1 MPIQRI
7 IALGFTGL
15 AVLVTVAVWMRLL
28 QLNTARD
35 MAAVETR
42 RAEALNVAES
52 MRQKCRELSRFA
64 RAYIDTGEPRY
75 KGIHERIVA
84 IRDGRSPRP
93 QDYDPSF
100 WDRVLLEGDAD
111 LSYRPPLS
119 LDDIMR
125 QSGVHEPE
133 AVHLRAAKQESDR
146 LVAIERAVFT
156 DFEARL
162 AAAGGD
168 YRRVDAGPE
177 RARLHDDGY
186 NRQVGRIMDSV
197 EAFIAEVE
205 RSSARES
212 ERISDLIDRRRQW
225 QWTLVLLILFGGLVS
240 LIASRRKIV
249 LPLYRLVEATRAFA
263 GGDYRRRSLRGGTLE
278 IHQLGIAFD
287 EMAQAIEG
295 EFQRR
300 SQLEAEAERIRSAA
314 EASRRRLL
322 DIADQ
327 APGIVFEF
335 ARDADGSYSARFV
348 SNGVLEAIG
357 LPRQRITERFA
368 NFLDVLDETDRA
380 PLIAD
385 LETSA
390 LQGSAFNQTLCIRHA
405 GDGSQRWLLVNAL
418 PRRQPDGIT
427 LWRGFFTDISA
438 QKRLE
443 AELAR
448 TREAADDISRRLREI
463 TDDVPGVIYEFLND
477 APGSF
482 RFLFLSNGVAELFGV
497 TCEEVE
503 ADVNAAFR
511 AIHEEDMPTVSAA
524 IDAAAAARSGFALTY
539 RVRTGSGLRW
549 VSDRATVNQSDERGT
564 VWRGVITDITTQKM
578 LEAEL
583 AAAREAAEAASR
595 AKADFLA
602 NMSHEIRTP
611 MNAII
616 GMTHLALQTRPTGRQ
631 LGYLHKIDNAAKSLL
646 GIINDILDFSKIE
659 AGKLTIESVPF
670 SLHELLD
677 GLTTLIGQRAQDKS
691 LELLFQIDPAL
702 PDGLVGDPLR
712 LGQVLTNFSTN
723 AIKFTEQG
731 EVVVSAEV
739 LERGEDVLLRFAV
752 RDTGIGMDAEQRA
765 RLFQAFQQADTSTT
779 RRYGGTGLGLSISKQ
794 LVEMMGGTIG
804 VDSQPGA
811 GSRFWFSL
819 RLGVQASLAAA
830 APAPATDLAGKRV
843 LVVDDNASAREILV
857 ALARSLQMEAS
868 AAASAVE
875 ALMALQKADGRF
887 PYEVVLLDW
896 KLPVTRGTELA
907 RSIRRDPRLRTQPKI
922 IMVTAYGRE
931 EVLGDLDDLT
941 LDGLLVKP
949 VDRATLLDALQ
960 AAYGER
966 VAGRG
971 RPTPED
977 RTAGLRGLSVLLA
990 EDNEVNQEVAVEILS
1005 QAGVRVTVAN
1015 NGREALDLLP
1025 SGAFDLVLMD
1035 LQMPVLDG
1043 LSATVELRRDPRWSA
1058 LPVIAMTANVMADDI
1073 ERCRQAG
1080 MQDHIA
1086 KPLDVQQLFTVLARW
1101 APRPGGAAPP
1111 GPATAAVTAV
1121 SAEDDGELLPSA
1133 LPGIDVAGGIERMGG
1148 DPARFR
1154 RLLLKFAGNQARAVP
1169 DLHAALAAG
1178 DSARAQHL
1186 AHTLRGVAGS
1196 AGAVR
1201 VAEAAGRLEAALA
1214 AGTPAP
1220 EPLLDA
1226 LVTPMEE
1233 VLIAIA
1239 GLDDRQ
1245 QGERRRPA
1253 SAAAPD
1259 PAQLAERLARLHACI
1274 DDDDTGAADLLEGIA
1289 PLLPD
1294 AAARQ
1299 RLRELERHLAAYDFD
1314 AARQCLAGLLPDNRS
1329 S

>member
-7 IALGFTGL
+7 IALGFAGL
-15 AVLVTVAVWMRLL
+15 ALVVTVAVWMRLL

-35 MAAVETR
+35 LAGVETR

-64 RAYIDTGEPRY
+64 RSYIDTGDARY
-75 KGIHERIVA
+75 RRFHEQIIA

-93 QDYDPSF
+93 NQYDPSF
-100 WDRVLLEGDAD
+100 WDRVLLEGEAG
-111 LSYRPPLS
+111 LTYRPALS
-119 LDDIMR
+119 LDAIMR
-125 QSGVHEPE
+125 QAGVSDDE
-133 AVHLRAAKQESDR
+133 AVHLREAQRESDR
-146 LVAIERAVFT
+146 LAETERAVFAAF
-156 DFEARL
+156 DARL

-168 YRRVDAGPE
+168 LRRVAAEDL
-177 RARLHDDGY
+177 RARLHDDAY
-186 NRQVGRIMDSV
+186 NQQVGRIMVAV
-197 EAFIAEVE
+197 EAFISEVD
-205 RSSARES
+205 RSSSLESARIVAQIEQ
-212 ERISDLIDRRRQW
+212 RRRW
-225 QWTLVLLILFGGLVS
+225 QWTLVLVILFGGLAS
-240 LIASRRKIV
+240 LIATRRKIV
-249 LPLYRLVEATRAFA
+249 LPLYRLVEATRAF
-263 GGDYRRRSLRGGTLE
+263 GSGDYRPRAVPGGALE
-278 IHQLGIAFD
+278 IRELGVAFD
-287 EMAQAIEG
+287 DMARAIEG

-335 ARDADGSYSARFV
+335 ARDTDGTYSARFV

-368 NFLDVLDETDRA
+368 NFLDVLEEAERE
-380 PLIAD
+380 PLLAA

-390 LQGSAFNQTLCIRHA
+390 QKGTVLNRTLCVRHA
-405 GDGSQRWLLVNAL
+405 GDDGRRWLLMSAL
-418 PRRQPDGIT
+418 PRRLPDGIT
-427 LWRGFFTDISA
+427 LWRGFFTDISE
-438 QKRLE
+438 QKRLQ
-443 AELAR
+443 AELSQAR
-448 TREAADDISRRLREI
+448 DEARA
-463 TDDVPGVIYEFLND
+463 
-477 APGSF
+477 
-482 RFLFLSNGVAELFGV
+482 AEL
-497 TCEEVE
+497 T
-503 ADVNAAFR
+503 
-511 AIHEEDMPTVSAA
+511 
-524 IDAAAAARSGFALTY
+524 
-539 RVRTGSGLRW
+539 
-549 VSDRATVNQSDERGT
+549 
-564 VWRGVITDITTQKM
+564 
-578 LEAEL
+578 
-583 AAAREAAEAASR
+583 
-595 AKADFLA
+595 KADFLA

-659 AGKLTIESVPF
+659 AGKLAIESVPF
-670 SLHELLD
+670 SLHEVLD
-677 GLTTLIGQRAQDKS
+677 GLTTLIAQRAQDKG
-691 LELLFQIDPAL
+691 LELLFRIDPSL

-723 AIKFTEQG
+723 AVKFTEQG

-752 RDTGIGMDAEQRA
+752 RDTGIGMDADQRA
-765 RLFQAFQQADTSTT
+765 RLFQAFHQADSSTT

-794 LVEMMGGTIG
+794 LVELMGGAIG
-804 VDSQPGA
+804 VDSSPGA
-811 GSRFWFSL
+811 GSTFWFTL
-819 RLGVQASLAAA
+819 RLGVQAQAEATTAVS
-830 APAPATDLAGKRV
+830 ATDLAGKRV

-857 ALARSLQMEAS
+857 TLARSLQMEAS

-896 KLPVTRGTELA
+896 KLPVSSGTELA

-931 EVLGDLDDLT
+931 EVLGELDGLA

-960 AAYGER
+960 VAYGER
-966 VAGRG
+966 VAGNG
-971 RPTPED
+971 RSAPED
-977 RTAGLRGLSVLLA
+977 RAASLRGLSVLLA
-990 EDNEVNQEVAVEILS
+990 EDNEVNQEVAVEILH
-1005 QAGVRVTVAN
+1005 QAGIAVTVAS
-1015 NGREALDLLP
+1015 NGREALDRLQA
-1025 SGAFDLVLMD
+1025 GGFDLVLMD

-1043 LSATVELRRDPRWSA
+1043 LGATVELRRDPRWTN
-1058 LPVIAMTANVMADDI
+1058 LPVIAMTANVMAADI

-1086 KPLDVQQLFTVLARW
+1086 KPLDVQQLFAVLARW
-1101 APRPGGAAPP
+1101 APRPGGAAVPV
-1111 GPATAAVTAV
+1111 PAAAPASVYLDEA
-1121 SAEDDGELLPSA
+1121 LLPQQ
-1133 LPGIDVAGGIERMGG
+1133 LPGIDIPGGIERMGG
-1148 DPARFR
+1148 DPARLR
-1154 RLLLKFAGNQARAVP
+1154 RLLLKFAGNQAQAVP
-1169 DLHAALAAG
+1169 ELRAALAAG
-1178 DSARAQHL
+1178 DTARAQHL

-1196 AGAVR
+1196 AGAVV

-1214 AGTPAP
+1214 AGMPAP

-1226 LVTPMEE
+1226 LAAPMAE

-1245 QGERRRPA
+1245 QGDRRQPA
-1253 SAAAPD
+1253 VPDRPD
-1259 PAQLAERLARLHACI
+1259 PALLSERLARLRACI

-1314 AARQCLAGLLPDNRS
+1314 AARQCLAGLLPADS
-1329 S
+1329 P